1 MSRENDVSALLQQ
14 YAAETGVRSVQKVEQ
29 DFVEVAQQVPSETL
43 THGLS
48 EAIYSDQ
55 TPPFEQMVGE
65 SFERGDS
72 RQRAGMLKELLD
84 AAGPAAA
91 QPLIDNGVLPATPD
105 HIETTGGLVDSELAG
120 RLQSSLVEQVA
131 YEAAQE
137 DPSVIDRMSSLYA
150 EDPELGKTL
159 GGVTLSVALG
169 KMAEKR

>member
-29 DFVEVAQQVPSETL
+29 DFVEVAQQVTAETI

-48 EAIYSDQ
+48 EAILSDQ
-55 TPPFEQMVGE
+55 TPPFGEMVGQ
-65 SFERGDS
+65 SFERGDTQ
-72 RQRAGMLKELLD
+72 QRTGVLRELLD
-84 AAGPAAA
+84 GAGPAAA
-91 QPLIDNGVLPATPD
+91 QPLVDNGVLSSTPSNDEPA
-105 HIETTGGLVDSELAG
+105 IFVDPAMVAQ
-120 RLQSSLVEQVA
+120 LQPSLVEQMA
-131 YEAAQE
+131 DEAMQE
-137 DPSVIDRMSSLYA
+137 DPSVIERMSSLYA

>member
-48 EAIYSDQ
+48 EAIHSDQ

-72 RQRAGMLKELLD
+72 RQRAGMLKGLLD

-91 QPLIDNGVLPATPD
+91 RPLIDHGVLPAAPD
-105 HIETTGGLVDSELAG
+105 HVETTELVDSELAG

-137 DPSVIDRMSSLYA
+137 DPSVIDRMSTLYA

>member
-29 DFVEVAQQVPSETL
+29 DFVEVAQQMPPETL

-48 EAIYSDQ
+48 EAIQSDQ
-55 TPPFEQMVGE
+55 TPSFEQMVGE

-72 RQRAGMLKELLD
+72 RQRAGVLKELLD

-91 QPLIDNGVLPATPD
+91 RPLIDHGVLPATAD
-105 HIETTGGLVDSELAG
+105 HVKATELVDSELAG

-137 DPSVIDRMSSLYA
+137 DPSVIGRMSTLYA